1 MINRTLQNG
10 KYRIVRVLGQGGFG
24 ITYEGVQTGLNRRVA
39 IKEFF
44 MSDYCERDGGTP
56 RVTVV
61 GTYGNRQMVERFKQK
76 FIKEAQMI
84 AGLDGV
90 KHIIRIYDIF
100 EENNT
105 AYYVMEYIGGGS
117 LADIVRQ
124 RGRLDESTARRYIS
138 QLADALSVLH
148 SRRIMHLD
156 IKPDNIL
163 LKDGEV
169 VLIDFGIS
177 KHYDQWGNATTT
189 TPVGRS
195 KGYAPIEQYQQGG
208 VQSFSPETDIYSMG
222 ATLFFLLTG
231 QVPPE
236 ATLLVASPI
245 SFPPYVSSNM
255 RTTISKAM
263 KPSKN
268 DRPHTVGDFFV
279 EMGSMQP
286 KTNRST
292 ESTIYDDI
300 SIVERSSVNVIS
312 HRCSPVIERLIKN
325 MVKVDG
331 GSIRLPAEEKDKSML
346 GSLFEPFTELAYM
359 FYQDKEDVELNDF
372 YIGKYVVTQIEWEE
386 VMGANPS
393 IFKGESLPVG
403 NISWDDCQSFINKL
417 NSITNKR
424 FRLPKVAEWQYAAR
438 GGRKGKEYK
447 YAGSNIINDVA
458 WYKENSHNTMQ
469 PVGLKCPNEL
479 GLYDMLGN
487 IYEWCY
493 DNPWRNEKPGV
504 LFSSYKNYA
513 VLEGG
518 SYNVSSND
526 IFRLTF
532 DDKDTSKK
540 DYGLRLF
547 HDSYL

>member
-1 MINRTLQNG
+1 MISRTLQNG

-90 KHIIRIYDIF
+90 KHIIRIYDVF

-105 AYYVMEYIGGGS
+105 AYYVMDYIEGGS
-117 LADIVRQ
+117 LRDFVMQ

-138 QLADALSVLH
+138 QVADALSVLH
-148 SRRIMHLD
+148 SRRIMHMD

-222 ATLFFLLTG
+222 ATLYFLLTA
-231 QVPPE
+231 QAPPE

-245 SFPPYVSSNM
+245 SFPSYVSSNM
-255 RTTISKAM
+255 RTAISKAM
-263 KPSKN
+263 QPSKN

-279 EMGSMQP
+279 ELGSMQQKFNNYGD
-286 KTNRST
+286 KTV
-292 ESTIYDDI
+292 YDDI
-300 SIVERSSVNVIS
+300 GSVEIPSVIKNEFRKAENSEQKSYIRIQSDPTGAAVCIDGSWRGITPHIFEITSGKHNIKISKGKNYLKEEKNVDILQGETKEINIQLRRIKSESVFSEQNNSQSDTGRTYTSVQPQRDNSMWNNIGKGWESIVHIVIS
-312 HRCSPVIERLIKN
+312 AFVFLSFVAFILKACS
-325 MVKVDG
+325 
-331 GSIRLPAEEKDKSML
+331 
-346 GSLFEPFTELAYM
+346 
-359 FYQDKEDVELNDF
+359 
-372 YIGKYVVTQIEWEE
+372 
-386 VMGANPS
+386 
-393 IFKGESLPVG
+393 
-403 NISWDDCQSFINKL
+403 
-417 NSITNKR
+417 
-424 FRLPKVAEWQYAAR
+424 
-438 GGRKGKEYK
+438 
-447 YAGSNIINDVA
+447 
-458 WYKENSHNTMQ
+458 
-469 PVGLKCPNEL
+469 
-479 GLYDMLGN
+479 
-487 IYEWCY
+487 
-493 DNPWRNEKPGV
+493 
-504 LFSSYKNYA
+504 
-513 VLEGG
+513 
-518 SYNVSSND
+518 
-526 IFRLTF
+526 
-532 DDKDTSKK
+532 
-540 DYGLRLF
+540 
-547 HDSYL
+547 